1 MGTRNSTIRATWS
14 PRVSLVEQCTNMHQ
28 MGNRKVLTAH
38 TRTQCCAIGC
48 VVALFHHCFMLGP
61 QLLFRDRA
69 GTFDEHLHSR
79 IEPIPL
85 TSFAGVH
92 ASDVWLCVQC
102 APTAGVT
109 DPHPRVPPLSTG
121 QCCVSVCSA
130 SATNATPELDQPWYV
145 WQCSPFTSL

>member
-1 MGTRNSTIRATWS
+1 
-14 PRVSLVEQCTNMHQ
+14 
-28 MGNRKVLTAH
+28 
-38 TRTQCCAIGC
+38 
-48 VVALFHHCFMLGP
+48 MLGP

-102 APTAGVT
+102 APTAAVT
-109 DPHPRVPPLSTG
+109 DPPPSAAPFYRPML
-121 QCCVSVCSA
+121 CLCV
-130 SATNATPELDQPWYV
+130 QR
-145 WQCSPFTSL
+145 